1 MPTVRNMKRT
11 KVIVAIIFSAAIIGA
26 VWIGGHYLNKARGHA
41 KTVSVVG
48 MAERDFTSD
57 LIVWRLSYS
66 VLNYDMK
73 QGYTE
78 IKNINNTVREYLK
91 GKGVSEAEMDLLAI
105 DSEKETEYHWDQAS
119 QRGYSTF
126 VGYRLRQTIKI
137 ESNDVDKIEQISR
150 NISELLD
157 KGIELD
163 NNYLSYYYT
172 KLSDL
177 KIEMLAEATDNARN
191 RAQTIAKSA
200 GARLGGLQTAN
211 MGVFQ
216 ITAPNSSD
224 EDYSWGGTFNTTSKK
239 KRASINMRL
248 TYDVK

>member
-1 MPTVRNMKRT
+1 MKGS
-11 KVIVAIIFSAAIIGA
+11 KIVVAIIFSIAMICA

-57 LIVWRLSYS
+57 LIVWRVSYG
-66 VLNYDMK
+66 VLNYDMQ

-78 IKNINNTVREYLK
+78 IKDINKTVREYLK
-91 GKGVSEAEMDLLAI
+91 SKGVSDEEMDFLAI
-105 DSEKETEYHWDQAS
+105 ESNKETEYHWDQAS
-119 QRGYSTF
+119 QRGYNTF
-126 VGYRLRQTIKI
+126 LGYRLNQSIKI

-163 NNYLSYYYT
+163 NNYLNYYYT

-177 KIEMLAEATDNARN
+177 KIEMLAEATENARN
-191 RAQTIAKSA
+191 RAKTIAKSA

-248 TYDVK
+248 TYYVR

>member
-78 IKNINNTVREYLK
+78 ITVSLSFARCMTPPIL
-91 GKGVSEAEMDLLAI
+91 G
-105 DSEKETEYHWDQAS
+105 
-119 QRGYSTF
+119 
-126 VGYRLRQTIKI
+126 
-137 ESNDVDKIEQISR
+137 ESADAR
-150 NISELLD
+150 
-157 KGIELD
+157 
-163 NNYLSYYYT
+163 
-172 KLSDL
+172 
-177 KIEMLAEATDNARN
+177 NARLLFPV
-191 RAQTIAKSA
+191 AAC
-200 GARLGGLQTAN
+200 
-211 MGVFQ
+211 
-216 ITAPNSSD
+216 
-224 EDYSWGGTFNTTSKK
+224 
-239 KRASINMRL
+239 
-248 TYDVK
+248 

>member
-1 MPTVRNMKRT
+1 MKRT

-57 LIVWRLSYS
+57 LIVWQLSYG

-78 IKNINNTVREYLK
+78 IKDINNTVREYLK
-91 GKGVSEAEMDLLAI
+91 SKGIDDTEMDFMAI
-105 DSEKETEYHWDQAS
+105 DCNKETEYHWDAQS

-126 VGYRLRQTIKI
+126 AGYRLSQTIKI
-137 ESNDVDKIEQISR
+137 ESGNVDKVEQISR

-163 NNYLSYYYT
+163 YNNLSYYYT

-216 ITAPNSSD
+216 ITAPNSAD
-224 EDYSWGGTFNTTSKK
+224 EDYSWGGTFNTSSKK

-248 TYDVK
+248 TYYVR

>member
-1 MPTVRNMKRT
+1 MKRT

-157 KGIELD
+157 KGI
-163 NNYLSYYYT
+163 
-172 KLSDL
+172 
-177 KIEMLAEATDNARN
+177 
-191 RAQTIAKSA
+191 
-200 GARLGGLQTAN
+200 
-211 MGVFQ
+211 
-216 ITAPNSSD
+216 
-224 EDYSWGGTFNTTSKK
+224 
-239 KRASINMRL
+239 
-248 TYDVK
+248 